1 MLSVYQF
8 AFILLSWSPVTWWHD
23 DMALVSQ
30 TAWQMAALSLPR
42 DIMRSR
48 ECRHQ
53 HHTSTYTKGASH
65 CTGAAPSDARYPAKK
80 TNKTDAMFW
89 SVDVV
94 VSVRRM
100 SGEVTENHHD
110 HLIYGLLRYFCVLI
124 LIFWIFLLADKLWA
138 DYPGLAPVTDYSA
151 AVMC

>member
-8 AFILLSWSPVTWWHD
+8 AFILLSWSPVTWWHGSGVTNCVTD
-23 DMALVSQ
+23 GGPVI
-30 TAWQMAALSLPR
+30 TAWHNEIPGVPPPTSHLHLHQGSLS
-42 DIMRSR
+42 
-48 ECRHQ
+48 
-53 HHTSTYTKGASH
+53 
-65 CTGAAPSDARYPAKK
+65 TGAASSDARYPAKK

-100 SGEVTENHHD
+100 SGEVTENHYD

-138 DYPGLAPVTDYSA
+138 DYPGLAPVTDYNA